1 MIYSE
6 TGKDKLGQIAALY
19 RKPRIGKRMT
29 MLCAMKF
36 SREMLQ
42 GIEIL
47 VDKNFFKKAPYEK
60 ILHEGHPFYQ
70 HGKD

>member
-1 MIYSE
+1 
-6 TGKDKLGQIAALY
+6 
-19 RKPRIGKRMT
+19 

-36 SREMLQ
+36 SREILQ

-47 VDKNFFKKAPYEK
+47 VDMNFFKKAPYEK